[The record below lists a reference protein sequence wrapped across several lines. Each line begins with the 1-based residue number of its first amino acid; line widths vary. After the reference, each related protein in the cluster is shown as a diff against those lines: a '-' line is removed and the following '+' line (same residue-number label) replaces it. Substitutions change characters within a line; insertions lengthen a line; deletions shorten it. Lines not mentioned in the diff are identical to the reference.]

1 MKKTIAALVM
11 LAFAG
16 VSGAA
21 LAGDPKQEKKPETA
35 AQKKNKR
42 AEAEMSRPAG
52 APASEDKAK
61 RSNPIKSGERP
72 KARAQ

>member
-1 MKKTIAALVM
+1 MKKTIAALVV

-16 VSGAA
+16 VSDAA
-21 LAGDPKQEKKPETA
+21 LAGDQQKKPETA
-35 AQKKNKR
+35 AQKKNAL

-52 APASEDKAK
+52 APASEGKAK